1 MFVWLADC
9 CCVVVLFRDLWL
21 LLMPVYLFCGSVC
34 FCNCLLLLICYYFCL
49 RGCGRF
55 VFDLLF
61 ELVDA
66 SIVKLDY
73 CMGGWFAV
81 CLVGL
86 ICLCGFAID

>member
-1 MFVWLADC
+1 MVVFV
-9 CCVVVLFRDLWL
+9 
-21 LLMPVYLFCGSVC
+21 
-34 FCNCLLLLICYYFCL
+34 FCNCLLLLLCYYFCL
-49 RGCGRF
+49 RDCGRF

-73 CMGGWFAV
+73 CMSGWFAV

-86 ICLCGFAID
+86 IWLCGFAIDWILVMSVGYLDAWF